1 MVGEHCTRITIWHK
15 QRIGHESA
23 TSVSAYPAFVAHSTV
38 IRGRS
43 TWGCSGR
50 SSRCRRGRRRK
61 HVVGVLHGSKKSWK
75 TKKISPL
82 RYQGLNKHVRTL
94 STSGS
99 FNFWDSCCCS
109 LLHGTVNNA
118 FWKIN
123 SYFFSFSNDDVD
135 TLSYSR
141 FPMKIKTKIRYLIIC
156 CYLIK
161 LWEPDQIRYRTS
173 VLIPIGNRPIEMM
186 KSFSPFF

>member
-38 IRGRS
+38 IWGWS

-123 SYFFSFSNDDVD
+123 FYFFFFFKWWCRYFVIQSISNENKNQNKISYYLL
-135 TLSYSR
+135 LSH
-141 FPMKIKTKIRYLIIC
+141 KIM
-156 CYLIK
+156 
-161 LWEPDQIRYRTS
+161 RT
-173 VLIPIGNRPIEMM
+173 R
-186 KSFSPFF
+186 